1 MSAMQ
6 VQKNDQCTTVYIYI
20 YMDMYMWYIEC
31 KEETRQERRG
41 GINDGREEQ
50 PFFNIHIRLEH
61 A

>member
-1 MSAMQ
+1 MY
-6 VQKNDQCTTVYIYI
+6 TYTYIYV
-20 YMDMYMWYIEC
+20 YMHIWYIEC
-31 KEETRQERRG
+31 KEETRQEEEGGG